1 MLLAAGRST
10 RLGALGLAL
19 PKPLVPVCGHPAIAY
34 GLHAAAR
41 AGARRVV
48 VNVFHRGDLVRAAL
62 GPIWRG
68 PAGELEVQYT
78 VESELLGTGGGVAN
92 AAAVLGPG
100 SVLVMNAKV
109 VADLDLPA
117 FLAAH
122 EAAAHQ
128 GAASATM
135 LLRDDPDPRR
145 WGAIGVD
152 ATGRVVS
159 ILDARS
165 PRAPEGAVTPRMFTG
180 VQVLG
185 PPLRERLRP
194 IFSDL
199 IREAY
204 IPALLD
210 GETIRAVT
218 LPGYFAEHS
227 TPERYL
233 AGNLALLRQPSLLRD
248 PPGSLTGIDPSARI
262 HPTARVEQPVRIAAG
277 VEIGAAAQ
285 VGPDV
290 VVDAGARVAA
300 GARLRRAVV
309 WSGTTA
315 TGELTDAVAT
325 PTGIVPAE
333 AAG

>member
-19 PKPLVPVCGHPAIAY
+19 PKPLVPVCGQPAITF

-62 GPIWRG
+62 GSSWRG
-68 PAGELEVQYT
+68 AAGDLEVQYT

-100 SVLVMNAKV
+100 PVLVMNAKV
-109 VADLDLPA
+109 VADLDLSA
-117 FLAAH
+117 FV
-122 EAAAHQ
+122 AAHQ
-128 GAASATM
+128 ASTSATM
-135 LLRDDPDPRR
+135 LLRDDPDPQR

-165 PRAPEGAVTPRMFTG
+165 PRPPEGAVTLRMFTG

-185 PPLRERLRP
+185 PALRERLRP

-248 PPGSLTGIDPSARI
+248 PPAPLTGVDARARIDPSARI
-262 HPTARVEQPVRIAAG
+262 TGPVRIAAD
-277 VEIGAAAQ
+277 VEIGAGAQ

-290 VVDAGARVAA
+290 VIDAGARVAPA
-300 GARLRRAVV
+300 AHLQRAVV
-309 WSGTTA
+309 WSGTTV
-315 TGELTDAVAT
+315 TGPLTDAVAT
-325 PTGIVPAE
+325 PTGIVPA
-333 AAG
+333 